1 MCAEDDE
8 SDQDTGYDQGG
19 RNTQPGPSQV
29 RKQHDNVE
37 SDAQREQLA
46 QAFRLPQA
54 RQRDNC
60 RTQESP
66 GGQVPGGRS
75 CRVGGRRGF
84 SGGSAGVPA
93 SRQTMPQLRRQ
104 REPRLIGAATEQ

>member
-29 RKQHDNVE
+29 RKQHDNGE
-37 SDAQREQLA
+37 SDAQREQLT

-54 RQRDNC
+54 RQRDTAAHKKAPAA
-60 RTQESP
+60 RFLA
-66 GGQVPGGRS
+66 V
-75 CRVGGRRGF
+75 
-84 SGGSAGVPA
+84 VPA
-93 SRQTMPQLRRQ
+93 ALGGGAVSRVAPRVSPRRV
-104 REPRLIGAATEQ
+104 RRCHSCAVSANPG